1 MSTLGIIPGLI
12 IAAAIVGQLVG
23 VPTAWLKLRRTDVW
37 ARRPKDVRSLDL
49 LAGFTGRI
57 TALAAMFGG
66 LVGLATWLGTVIS

>member
-12 IAAAIVGQLVG
+12 VAAAFFGQLLG

-37 ARRPKDVRSLDL
+37 ASRPKDVRRIDL
-49 LAGFTGRI
+49 LASFTNRP

-66 LVGLATWLGTVIS
+66 LVGLATWLGTVVS

>member
-12 IAAAIVGQLVG
+12 VSGAIFGQLLG
-23 VPTAWLKLRRTDVW
+23 VPVAWLRLRRTDVW
-37 ARRPKDVRSLDL
+37 AQRPKDARAIDL

-66 LVGLATWLGTVIS
+66 LVGLATWLGTMVS